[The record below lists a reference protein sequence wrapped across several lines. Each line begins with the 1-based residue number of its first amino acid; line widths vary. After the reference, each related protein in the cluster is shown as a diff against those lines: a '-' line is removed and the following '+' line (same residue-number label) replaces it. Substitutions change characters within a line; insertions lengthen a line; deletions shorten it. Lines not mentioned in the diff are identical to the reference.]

1 MLSLCIV
8 SVQIGAD
15 FRALNLVLL
24 FPCHRGVGKVN
35 KGLQLAHEL
44 RPTTGTQFDSG
55 IVAAFRSCGRL
66 LFHRAL
72 LYPCLFGR
80 RNEDDMQDEVPPML
94 ETENPELERS
104 PGRAP
109 IFNLPPVLTASLGL
123 LIVIYLIQSL
133 FLSEDTLDWF
143 FFTFGFVPGR
153 YVTPLTQQGWEW
165 LWTPVTYSLLHA
177 SIQHI
182 LFNGLWL
189 MAFGAPVARRIGPLR
204 YILFWIIS
212 AIAAAALNAALHWGQ
227 MTLLIGASG
236 VVSALMGAA
245 CRFVFQPARHGRP
258 PQETHLNPRM
268 SIAEALRTRTVITFI
283 LFWFLG
289 NILIAFGV
297 PLIGDGSQEIA
308 WDAHVGGFL
317 FGFLLFSIFDRP
329 VDNNLPVDSEPL
341 SEA

>member
-1 MLSLCIV
+1 
-8 SVQIGAD
+8 
-15 FRALNLVLL
+15 VLL
-24 FPCHRGVGKVN
+24 Y
-35 KGLQLAHEL
+35 L
-44 RPTTGTQFDSG
+44 
-55 IVAAFRSCGRL
+55 
-66 LFHRAL
+66 
-72 LYPCLFGR
+72 CLFRG
-80 RNEDDMQDEVPPML
+80 RNEEDMEDEVPPTP
-94 ETENPELERS
+94 ETQEPELERS
-104 PGRAP
+104 PRRAP
-109 IFNLPPVLTASLGL
+109 IFNLPPVLTASLAL
-123 LIVIYLIQSL
+123 LIVIYVIQSL

-153 YVTPLTQQGWEW
+153 YVTPLAQQGWEW

-177 SIQHI
+177 SVEHI

-204 YILFWIIS
+204 YILFWIVS
-212 AIAAAALNAALHWGQ
+212 AIASAALNAALHWGQ

-245 CRFVFQPARHGRP
+245 CRFVFQPIRDGRP
-258 PQETHLNPRM
+258 PQEAHLNARM
-268 SIAEALRTRTVITFI
+268 SIAEALRTRTVVTFM
-283 LFWFLG
+283 LVWFLG

-329 VDNNLPVDSEPL
+329 VDSKREMDFEPL
-341 SEA
+341 GRA